1 MSGLVG
7 GGMRGSKRRD
17 EFGWPRAIAAA
28 FAVLALLV
36 QSLAPVAIA
45 PPKGQPV
52 HFAHVHHGDADDA
65 AASPAAGHERAGHAH
80 HGAPAN
86 TADQHHP
93 DGAECP
99 VCKALQAA
107 GAGIYA
113 PAPTVAVAFAYPRR
127 DKAAPE
133 IAAPLARITNEH
145 RARAPP
151 MTA

>member
-1 MSGLVG
+1 
-7 GGMRGSKRRD
+7 MRDSKRRKA
-17 EFGWPRAIAAA
+17 RAWTRAVATAI
-28 FAVLALLV
+28 AVLALLV

-52 HFAHVHHGDADDA
+52 HFAHVHQANTA
-65 AASPAAGHERAGHAH
+65 AAPALGRHEHAGHAH

-107 GAGIYA
+107 GAGIA
-113 PAPTVAVAFAYPRR
+113 APTPSIAVAFTYPKRAV
-127 DKAAPE
+127 AAIE
-133 IAAPLARITNEH
+133 AGAPLARITNEH